1 MHRRVLMIVMS
12 KYSLYS
18 PIDRDNGR
26 LSMYRYVST
35 VYLTFIHDDFRFEKV
50 MRFSCNM
57 AMDKHCKQ
65 TITLLDLTHLRELS
79 DENYREMLQLAI
91 PNDNRIIIS
100 FYYMSWEFSKK
111 SVSVDYMLKI
121 EVKPMA
127 FSRISF

>member
-1 MHRRVLMIVMS
+1 M
-12 KYSLYS
+12 
-18 PIDRDNGR
+18 G
-26 LSMYRYVST
+26 
-35 VYLTFIHDDFRFEKV
+35 
-50 MRFSCNM
+50 
-57 AMDKHCKQ
+57 KHCKQ

-91 PNDNRIIIS
+91 HNDNRIIIS